1 MNPDEPSTSS
11 ESTPRKRTHS
21 NIELEVEIEQTKQQK
36 HDVPIQVK
44 KTKEHQAT
52 NILDY
57 PDILLSRI
65 FQHVDKEDLRNLRLC
80 CTRFSKIILRSSSRL
95 HSYFWT
101 YDYSNKP
108 ILPSQMEPYENFLD
122 PLTHTLELRGDL
134 KQREKNILDRL
145 FFFQVKQICQIL
157 HTLKLQDYFIN
168 LDEVTPDMSTTIEC
182 LFIANCIACFSHKL
196 QFYTFNFF
204 PEICRIVPNVKS
216 LQLFN
221 VLWESQS
228 STSFLISISNFT
240 ELVKLELES
249 CFRIQEF
256 NSDIDLVTFTCKC
269 HNLKIL
275 DFTNTLVE
283 HRLVE
288 WFCQIESLEEV
299 YLQCPKYLREI
310 CSIES
315 LQELQIFDFEEYI
328 SLRCYDK
335 KLYNFLCE
343 VESLLDQNEFEEIII
358 YRNNQFQN
366 YLLSNISRCISRCT
380 NLRILHIRHYS
391 YVTRTDINILLS
403 KLPNL
408 IELDITGCSV
418 TLEDVKHF
426 KSQKPNVKFYSA
438 FSTRHKKYE
447 MVLED
452 SFGSLVNVSY

>member
-269 HNLKIL
+269 HNLK
-275 DFTNTLVE
+275 
-283 HRLVE
+283 
-288 WFCQIESLEEV
+288 
-299 YLQCPKYLREI
+299 
-310 CSIES
+310 
-315 LQELQIFDFEEYI
+315 
-328 SLRCYDK
+328 
-335 KLYNFLCE
+335 
-343 VESLLDQNEFEEIII
+343 SLLDQNEFEEIII